1 MKSQNNT
8 PLDNK
13 GKKVLLV
20 DDDPLIN
27 RMYQKKLSQDG
38 YQVDVT
44 RNGEEALAHAKKNKP
59 DIILLDLMMPKMGG
73 VETLKL
79 LKKDSQLKKVPVLIL
94 TNLEDQSGDKKK
106 AKKLGAVDY
115 LVKSEISLQELS
127 DVVKKTI

>member
-1 MKSQNNT
+1 MKSKDKT
-8 PLDNK
+8 SAETKDK
-13 GKKVLLV
+13 RVLLV

-44 RNGEEALAHAKKNKP
+44 RNGEEALAHAKKSKP

-79 LKKDSQLKKVPVLIL
+79 LKKDVQLKKIPVLIL
-94 TNLEDQSGDKKK
+94 TNLEDRSGDKKK

-115 LVKSEISLQELS
+115 LVKSEISLQDLS
-127 DVVKKTI
+127 DIVKKTI